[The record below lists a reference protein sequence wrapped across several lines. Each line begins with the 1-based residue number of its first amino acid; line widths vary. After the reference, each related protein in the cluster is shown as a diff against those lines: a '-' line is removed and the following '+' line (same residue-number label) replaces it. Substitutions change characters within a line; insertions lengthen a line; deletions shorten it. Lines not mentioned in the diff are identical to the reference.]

1 MAVMADESEALSQNG
16 NEYDQVDMWMKERK
30 NKEAITELL
39 ELKPVSLVTDKG
51 GLRLSGNIERND
63 AADWV

>member
-1 MAVMADESEALSQNG
+1 MADESEALSQNG